1 MWRAFCTD
9 FFIIRQTI
17 KRLSMA
23 EIIVLWMLG
32 LIVIAIA
39 WGGIDKIA
47 VPIKTFA
54 QSLQTPE
61 LSKCL
66 QIVVAS
72 LFALAVFWIMAA
84 TDNNYME
91 EWVGLPALLI
101 WVGGLWLIPFRFD
114 AVGHY
119 WLSALAIGV
128 ILVLCWVGSSAYHSP
143 RTHASADVSI
153 EANVSMQ
160 QTDVSMQ
167 QGQDASSS
175 LTGLGFLFWIALIG
189 LTVAAIARYTS
200 TWNTGILNS

>member
-1 MWRAFCTD
+1 MARILHN

-39 WGGIDKIA
+39 WGGVDKIA

-72 LFALAVFWIMAA
+72 FFALVVFWIMAA
-84 TDNNYME
+84 TDNNYMK
-91 EWVGLPALLI
+91 EWAGLPALLI

-119 WLSALAIGV
+119 LFSSLAIGV
-128 ILVLCWVGSSAYHSP
+128 ILVLCWVGSSAYHST
-143 RTHASADVSI
+143 RTHHASADVSI
-153 EANVSMQ
+153 EANVSMS
-160 QTDVSMQ
+160 QTNASTQ
-167 QGQDASSS
+167 QGQDTSPS